1 MCMGTTG
8 RATCCL
14 FMVATEK
21 FDQVAVQSQEE
32 LRAWLMANH
41 SQEKGVWLVTFKK
54 SVPEKYLDRWAVL
67 DELICFGWIDGVRRK
82 LNEDQ
87 TMQLIAPRKVQ
98 HWAQSYK
105 TRAAKLIEEGKMH
118 ESGLRSIEAGK
129 ASGLWNFMDDV
140 DRLEIP
146 EDLRQALDA
155 KSGALAF
162 FEGTNA
168 SSKRNALRWVK
179 LAKTEATR
187 TKRILELAR
196 LSSKAKKLPGS

>member
-1 MCMGTTG
+1 
-8 RATCCL
+8 
-14 FMVATEK
+14 
-21 FDQVAVQSQEE
+21 
-32 LRAWLMANH
+32 MANH
-41 SQEKGVWLVTFKK
+41 GQAESVWLVTFKK

-67 DELICFGWIDGVRRK
+67 DELICFGWIDGIRRK

-87 TMQLIAPRKVQ
+87 TMQLISPRRVQ
-98 HWAQSYK
+98 HWAKSYK
-105 TRAAKLIEEGKMH
+105 ERAAKLTEDGRMH

-146 EDLRQALDA
+146 EDLRRALDA
-155 KSGALAF
+155 KPGALAF

-196 LSSKAKKLPGS
+196 LSAAGEKLPGS

>member
-1 MCMGTTG
+1 MGTTE
-8 RATCCL
+8 RTTCWL
-14 FMVATEK
+14 SMVATETN
-21 FDQVAVQSQEE
+21 DQVAVQSQEE

-41 SQEKGVWLVTFKK
+41 GQAESVWLVTFKK

-67 DELICFGWIDGVRRK
+67 DELICFGWIDGIRRK

-87 TMQLIAPRKVQ
+87 TMQLISPRRVQ
-98 HWAQSYK
+98 HWAKSYK
-105 TRAAKLIEEGKMH
+105 ERAAKLTEEGRMH

-146 EDLRQALDA
+146 EDLRRALDA
-155 KSGALAF
+155 KPGALAF

-179 LAKTEATR
+179 LSKTEVTR

-196 LSSKAKKLPGS
+196 LSAAGEKLPGS

>member
-1 MCMGTTG
+1 
-8 RATCCL
+8 
-14 FMVATEK
+14 MVATDK
-21 FDQVAVQSQEE
+21 FVQVAVESQEE
-32 LRAWLMANH
+32 LRAWLMTHH
-41 SQEKGVWLVTFKK
+41 SQAESVWLVTFKK
-54 SVPEKYLDRWAVL
+54 SLPEKYVDRWAVL
-67 DELICFGWIDGVRRK
+67 DELICFGWIDGMRRK

-105 TRAAKLIEEGKMH
+105 MRAEKLIEEGRMH

-146 EDLRQALDA
+146 EDLRRALDA
-155 KSGALAF
+155 KPGALAF
-162 FEGTNA
+162 FEGTND

-179 LAKTEATR
+179 LAKTKATR

-196 LSSKAKKLPGS
+196 LSAKGEKLPGS

>member
-1 MCMGTTG
+1 
-8 RATCCL
+8 
-14 FMVATEK
+14 MVATEK

-41 SQEKGVWLVTFKK
+41 SQEKSVWLVTFKK

-87 TMQLIAPRKVQ
+87 TMQLITPRKVQ

-105 TRAAKLIEEGKMH
+105 TRAAKLIEEGRMH

-187 TKRILELAR
+187 TKRITELAR
-196 LSSKAKKLPGS
+196 LSAKAEKLPGS

>member
-1 MCMGTTG
+1 
-8 RATCCL
+8 
-14 FMVATEK
+14 MVATDK
-21 FDQVAVQSQEE
+21 FVQVAVESQEE
-32 LRAWLMANH
+32 LRAWLVAHH
-41 SQEKGVWLVTFKK
+41 SQAESVWLVTFKK
-54 SVPEKYLDRWAVL
+54 SLPEKYVDRWAVL
-67 DELICFGWIDGVRRK
+67 DELICFGWIDGMRRK

-105 TRAAKLIEEGKMH
+105 MRAEKLIEEGRMH

-146 EDLRQALDA
+146 EDLRRALDA
-155 KSGALAF
+155 KPGALAF
-162 FEGTNA
+162 FEGTND

-179 LAKTEATR
+179 LAKTKATR

-196 LSSKAKKLPGS
+196 LSAKGEKLPGS

>member
-1 MCMGTTG
+1 
-8 RATCCL
+8 
-14 FMVATEK
+14 MVATDK
-21 FDQVAVQSQEE
+21 FVQVAVESQEE
-32 LRAWLMANH
+32 LRAWLMTHH
-41 SQEKGVWLVTFKK
+41 SQAESVWLVTFKK
-54 SVPEKYLDRWAVL
+54 SLPEKYVDRWAVL
-67 DELICFGWIDGVRRK
+67 DELICFGWIDGMRRK

-98 HWAQSYK
+98 HWSQSYK
-105 TRAAKLIEEGKMH
+105 TRAEKLIEEGRMH

-146 EDLRQALDA
+146 EDLRRALDA
-155 KSGALAF
+155 KPGALAF

-196 LSSKAKKLPGS
+196 LSTNGEKLPGS

>member
-1 MCMGTTG
+1 
-8 RATCCL
+8 
-14 FMVATEK
+14 
-21 FDQVAVQSQEE
+21 
-32 LRAWLMANH
+32 
-41 SQEKGVWLVTFKK
+41 
-54 SVPEKYLDRWAVL
+54 
-67 DELICFGWIDGVRRK
+67 
-82 LNEDQ
+82 
-87 TMQLIAPRKVQ
+87 
-98 HWAQSYK
+98 
-105 TRAAKLIEEGKMH
+105 MH

-146 EDLRQALDA
+146 EDLRRALDA

-162 FEGTNA
+162 FEGTNS